1 MDISPFV
8 HVGTHTQSYA
18 SAYLRGVR
26 PKARNWELRE
36 VLQATCCFPML
47 MLLPGV
53 VNLADIGSLED
64 SVWKVKFKVPGLR
77 DVQCFTLSLRSP
89 KAKKARKCS
98 CKL

>member
-1 MDISPFV
+1 M
-8 HVGTHTQSYA
+8 GTPR
-18 SAYLRGVR
+18 SAAGY
-26 PKARNWELRE
+26 
-36 VLQATCCFPML
+36 VLLSNADAA
-47 MLLPGV
+47 PGV